1 MENTLK
7 MNKKI
12 NSFIEYKNLGLSKTK
27 CHQIHIGKGH
37 LKCPRLKVLE
47 DNLKK
52 SMSEKYLGD
61 IIDRN
66 ANIQATIDST
76 VNKGNYIVAEITSIL
91 EEIPLR
97 KHKKSSNET

>member
-1 MENTLK
+1 MKE
-7 MNKKI
+7 
-12 NSFIEYKNLGLSKTK
+12 
-27 CHQIHIGKGH
+27 
-37 LKCPRLKVLE
+37 
-47 DNLKK
+47 

-76 VNKGNYIVAEITSIL
+76 VNKGNDIVAEITSIL

-97 KHKKSSNET
+97 KHKKVAMKLREAMLLNGILFNVEAWHGVTLKHIKRLVMNHS